1 MNYQNIYNAL
11 VEKAKVRGLDKSQH
25 EGYFEIHHIIP
36 RCLGGS
42 DEKDNLVM
50 FTGREHFI
58 AHMLLWRAYPQEV
71 SLMRAAFL
79 MSSRWRSGGLESS
92 TPLNSKTYARLREEY
107 AQAVS
112 EQCSG
117 ENNPMYGKTHTEE
130 ARQKLKTWY
139 ANNPDHHLRVM
150 AYKRGITLDEARAI
164 KVEKE
169 ERKALFRYNR
179 DNGIKRPL
187 TDTQRAALLK
197 ANTGRSVTE
206 ETKEKFS
213 KKFKALEKQPWDTY
227 NVKVN
232 ESIQLR
238 WVYSDLIKKLW
249 EINGSL
255 GHKFFTSIYNEL
267 MNENLPIG
275 SLKSMVD
282 KFKSGWEPST
292 DIKWI
297 SFYASSLKDENYK
310 SKLMS
315 LEKPLSQLKE
325 EYFADWLANRDSH
338 RNKLDTILQDM
349 GITKHLNNSKS
360 SLSVVDVAEA
370 NILYNSGV
378 VQKKEISKLFD
389 VKPNTISQLTSPNL
403 RFKEITDNLESILME
418 FYKVA

>member
-1 MNYQNIYNAL
+1 
-11 VEKAKVRGLDKSQH
+11 
-25 EGYFEIHHIIP
+25 
-36 RCLGGS
+36 
-42 DEKDNLVM
+42 
-50 FTGREHFI
+50 
-58 AHMLLWRAYPQEV
+58 
-71 SLMRAAFL
+71 

-92 TPLNSKTYARLREEY
+92 TPQNSKTYARLREEY

-130 ARQKLKTWY
+130 ARQKLKMWY

-164 KVEKE
+164 KTERE
-169 ERKALFRYNR
+169 ERKALFKYNR
-179 DNGIKRPL
+179 DNGIKRSL

-197 ANTGRSVTE
+197 ANTGRSPTK

-213 KKFKALEKQPWDTY
+213 QKFKALEKQPWDTY
-227 NVKVN
+227 NVRVD
-232 ESIQLR
+232 ESIQIR
-238 WVYSDLIKKLW
+238 WVYSDIIKKLW

-267 MNENLPIG
+267 MNEKLPIG
-275 SLKSMVD
+275 SLKSMIG

-292 DIKWI
+292 DVKWI
-297 SFYASSLKDENYK
+297 SFYASSVKDDNYK

-315 LEKPLSQLKE
+315 LDKPLSQLKE
-325 EYFADWLANRDSH
+325 EYLTDWLDNRDSH
-338 RNKLDTILQDM
+338 RNKLDVILQDM

-370 NILYNSGV
+370 NVLYNSGV